1 MAIGEIVGAVIG
13 ALLLIIVAYLLVG
26 SVLVASETVVNAQK
40 DATLRHEARIGTAF
54 TITNKSNIGS
64 TITYNISNTGT
75 EIIRDFNHTEVLVRG
90 TGAYQLC
97 RYDSIGGTPGTWN
110 INNSYHPSPD
120 TIHPHE
126 LDPGET
132 FRVRVTLSG
141 GPPVWF
147 QMTTSNGVYASAYV

>member
-1 MAIGEIVGAVIG
+1 LAIGEIVGAVIG

-40 DATLRHEARIGTAF
+40 DTTLRHEARIGTAF
-54 TITNKSNIGS
+54 TISGKLNTSS
-64 TITYNISNTGT
+64 EITYNISNTGT
-75 EIIRDFNHTEVLVRG
+75 EIISDFNHTEVLVKG

-97 RYDSIGGTPGTWN
+97 RYDTVGGTSGTWN
-110 INNSYHPSPD
+110 IANYYPTLD
-120 TIHPHE
+120 KIHPHE

-132 FRVRVTLSG
+132 FRLRVTFSG